1 MMKPVPEF
9 NDDPYWSPPHPDIIL
24 ESQSAEVRWDERL
37 IKILVARKFGIL
49 LSQTPQIF
57 KRMWNDSLPEDWLAN
72 LPVDISLKDD
82 GLRPLTLKLSWS
94 PTLLRKRRRSTRT
107 SALPPPTWIKC
118 WSPALLRRRRRRS
131 TRAWPPLPWSLRS
144 FSHPSWILT
153 GSSCCWT
160 DTRRTQ
166 KLFKI

>member
-82 GLRPLTLKLSWS
+82 GLRPPTLKLS
-94 PTLLRKRRRSTRT
+94 
-107 SALPPPTWIKC
+107 

>member
-1 MMKPVPEF
+1 MKAVPEF
-9 NDDPYWSPPHPDIIL
+9 NDHPYWSLPHPGIIL

-37 IKILVARKFGIL
+37 IKCLTVRKFGIL

-94 PTLLRKRRRSTRT
+94 PALLRKG
-107 SALPPPTWIKC
+107 
-118 WSPALLRRRRRRS
+118 RRS

>member
-1 MMKPVPEF
+1 MTTPTGVLLTLTSS
-9 NDDPYWSPPHPDIIL
+9 WSL
-24 ESQSAEVRWDERL
+24 SQLRWDERL

-49 LSQTPQIF
+49 LSETPSPQIF
-57 KRMWNDSLPEDWLAN
+57 KQMWNDSLPEDWLAN

-94 PTLLRKRRRSTRT
+94 PALLRKG
-107 SALPPPTWIKC
+107 
-118 WSPALLRRRRRRS
+118 RRS

-144 FSHPSWILT
+144 FSHPSWTLT
-153 GSSCCWT
+153 GSSCCGT
-160 DTRRTQ
+160 DMRRTR

>member
-1 MMKPVPEF
+1 MTTPTGVLLTLTSS
-9 NDDPYWSPPHPDIIL
+9 WSL
-24 ESQSAEVRWDERL
+24 SQLRWDERL

-49 LSQTPQIF
+49 LSQTPSPQIF
-57 KRMWNDSLPEDWLAN
+57 KQMWNDSLPEDWLAN

-94 PTLLRKRRRSTRT
+94 PALLRKG
-107 SALPPPTWIKC
+107 
-118 WSPALLRRRRRRS
+118 RRS

>member
-1 MMKPVPEF
+1 MKPVPEF

-82 GLRPLTLKLSWS
+82 GLRPPTLKLSWS
-94 PTLLRKRRRSTRT
+94 PKLLRKGRRSTRT

-118 WSPALLRRRRRRS
+118 WSPALLRRRRRS
-131 TRAWPPLPWSLRS
+131 TRAWPPLSWSLWS
-144 FSHPSWILT
+144 FSHPSWTPT

-160 DTRRTQ
+160 DMRRT
-166 KLFKI
+166 

>member
-1 MMKPVPEF
+1 MTTPTGVLLTLTSS
-9 NDDPYWSPPHPDIIL
+9 WSL
-24 ESQSAEVRWDERL
+24 SQLRWDERL

-94 PTLLRKRRRSTRT
+94 P
-107 SALPPPTWIKC
+107 
-118 WSPALLRRRRRRS
+118 ALLRNGRRS

>member
-1 MMKPVPEF
+1 MTTPTGVLLTLTSS
-9 NDDPYWSPPHPDIIL
+9 WSL
-24 ESQSAEVRWDERL
+24 SQLRWDERL

-94 PTLLRKRRRSTRT
+94 PALLRKG
-107 SALPPPTWIKC
+107 
-118 WSPALLRRRRRRS
+118 RRS